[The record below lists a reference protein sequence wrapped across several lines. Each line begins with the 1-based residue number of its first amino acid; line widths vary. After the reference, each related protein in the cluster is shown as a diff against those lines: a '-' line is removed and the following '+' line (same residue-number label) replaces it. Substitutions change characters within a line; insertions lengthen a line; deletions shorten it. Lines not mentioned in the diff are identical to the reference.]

1 MRPGISFI
9 NQGKER
15 DNRTLLQ
22 DGGGEVGEKYSNSG
36 NVLMMKLRVSSGEQ
50 EVECEGSGEQSNTIM
65 LEC

>member
-1 MRPGISFI
+1 MRSGISFI

-22 DGGGEVGEKYSNSG
+22 DGDGEVGEKYSNSG

-50 EVECEGSGEQSNTIM
+50 EVESEGSGEQSNTIM